1 MILSVHNLAKTYKML
16 PSAVM
21 SEATTF
27 DLYVLDLATRYTN
40 YQHEIAEGKIAK
52 KEHRLSEKEML
63 DMIKR
68 ARGEQ

>member
-1 MILSVHNLAKTYKML
+1 ML